1 MKRARSGQ
9 PDPDGADPEPGE
21 VPGGTP
27 SPGVLPI
34 GSRVLLLNATFEPL
48 AVVTA
53 KRAVVLMLTGKAECI
68 EVTLD
73 EAFHSE
79 NLTVPAPSVMRLSRY
94 VRVPYRA
101 AVPMTRAG
109 VLRRDGRRCA
119 YCGRRADTI
128 DHVVPRSR
136 GGGHTWENCVAAAPA
151 AGHHV
156 VDGVGPTA
164 AVGAAAP
171 VAPQHARAGHGDGG
185 AVGHAHVARE
195 AHHRRRGHGEVLGVE
210 RLVEGDLDALGL
222 SGEHEDD
229 RALGRDDGERFEGRV
244 EQENPGTDREHAHA
258 RRAPRY
264 RPWFGIAT
272 VGVGLVGSRSLHA
285 TTSLREIR
293 P

>member
-1 MKRARSGQ
+1 MKRARSDQ
-9 PDPDGADPEPGE
+9 PDPDGGDPEPGA
-21 VPGGTP
+21 VPGGAP
-27 SPGVLPI
+27 SVGVLPI

-136 GGGHTWENCVAAAPA
+136 GGGHTWENCVAACRLCNSKKADRLLGELGWTLERPPRPPSRSAGGVLVLAIEPLPA
-151 AGHHV
+151 WE
-156 VDGVGPTA
+156 PWL
-164 AVGAAAP
+164 AAA
-171 VAPQHARAGHGDGG
+171 A
-185 AVGHAHVARE
+185 
-195 AHHRRRGHGEVLGVE
+195 
-210 RLVEGDLDALGL
+210 
-222 SGEHEDD
+222 
-229 RALGRDDGERFEGRV
+229 
-244 EQENPGTDREHAHA
+244 
-258 RRAPRY
+258 
-264 RPWFGIAT
+264 
-272 VGVGLVGSRSLHA
+272 
-285 TTSLREIR
+285 
-293 P
+293 

>member
-1 MKRARSGQ
+1 MKRARSDQ

-53 KRAVVLMLTGKAECI
+53 KRAVVLMLTGKAECV

-79 NLTVPAPSVMRLSRY
+79 NLTMPAPSVMRLSRY

-136 GGGHTWENCVAAAPA
+136 GGGHTWENCVAACRAVQLQEGRPAPRRARLDPGTPAAPA
-151 AGHHV
+151 QPQRGRGAGAR
-156 VDGVGPTA
+156 GRTA
-164 AVGAAAP
+164 A
-171 VAPQHARAGHGDGG
+171 RMG
-185 AVGHAHVARE
+185 AVAR
-195 AHHRRRGHGEVLGVE
+195 GC
-210 RLVEGDLDALGL
+210 GL
-222 SGEHEDD
+222 S
-229 RALGRDDGERFEGRV
+229 
-244 EQENPGTDREHAHA
+244 
-258 RRAPRY
+258 
-264 RPWFGIAT
+264 
-272 VGVGLVGSRSLHA
+272 
-285 TTSLREIR
+285 
-293 P
+293 